1 MLVQGAGGNVSW
13 KDGETLWI
21 KASGTWLSDA
31 ARKDIF
37 VPTDL
42 TPLQQALAARNFAVI
57 PSLRVQSDLRPS
69 IETLLH
75 ALMPHPVV
83 VHLHPIEVLAHLVR
97 PNFEADVKERLGDSV
112 RWVSTGYRK
121 PGAPL
126 AEAVAVVLA
135 KAPEAQVILLQN
147 HGVVI
152 GGASLAE
159 VDGVLC
165 TLVAALAT
173 PQRPPVAAAV
183 PDLPLSF
190 DNSDPYLPVPDPA
203 IHQLAIDTGLFD
215 RLPSDWALYPDHVV
229 FLGARPFC
237 YASVDE
243 LRMEHKERG
252 VLPEMVFVR
261 GSGVFTKSGLSAAK
275 QAQLRCYYDVLSRQS
290 HTCRVSPLA
299 DNEIAELLNWDA
311 EQYRMHMAK

>member
-21 KASGTWLSDA
+21 KASGAWLSDA

-42 TPLQQALAARNFAVI
+42 TRLQQALAAGNFAVV

-69 IETLLH
+69 IEALLH

-97 PNFEADVKERLGDSV
+97 PNFEADVKERLGDSM

-126 AEAVAVVLA
+126 AEAVAAALWE
-135 KAPEAQVILLQN
+135 APEAQVVLLQN

-152 GGASLAE
+152 GGATIAE
-159 VDGVLC
+159 VDEVLR
-165 TLVAALAT
+165 TIVAALAI

-183 PDLPLSF
+183 PDSPLSF
-190 DNSDPYLPVPDPA
+190 DNSGPYLPVPDPA
-203 IHQLAIDTGLFD
+203 IHQLAIDTVLFD
-215 RLPSDWALYPDHVV
+215 RLPSDWVLYPDHVV
-229 FLGARPFC
+229 FLGAQPFC

-243 LRMEHKERG
+243 LRREHKEHG
-252 VLPEMVFVR
+252 VLPEMVLVR
-261 GSGVFTKSGLSAAK
+261 GAGVFMVPGFSVAK
-275 QAQLRCYYDVLSRQS
+275 QVQLRCYYDVLSRQPDS
-290 HTCRVSPLA
+290 CSVSALA
-299 DNEIAELLNWDA
+299 DDEIAELLNWDA
-311 EQYRMHMAK
+311 EQYRMHIAK